1 MTQIESGLIDTLLGV
16 ARRKAQSSGSR
27 TDGVVST
34 EVSTKGVRRRAAQF
48 SDFTAISSLKTRSGL
63 SPDSLENWERLW
75 RNNPALSRIKT
86 DLPMGWVQEKD
97 GEIVGY
103 MGSIPLLY
111 QFDDQTLLAATTTCY
126 AVDPAFRASSLGLVG
141 AFFRQPD
148 CDLYLDT
155 TATPAAG
162 RIMQAFK
169 AEPLPQRNYEE
180 VLFWILNAEEFLRA
194 GMSKLQVAEPIG
206 AVAAFLGAPV
216 LRGDSVFRGRRPRPK
231 YPRLSCRLLS
241 VEEIGD
247 DFQDLWLRKVK
258 ERPRL
263 LACRTPE
270 ILRWHFLIPHGR
282 RKTQVLACYTG
293 GRLDGYMVVQTG
305 IHGPHGLRRAM
316 VADLMVAGDQ
326 PEVITELF
334 ACAYE
339 IAKKSKSDV
348 FEVLGFPGVVRQ
360 ICRLW
365 KPYSRKYPAC
375 PFFYKA
381 DDPEL
386 RDVLAR
392 EEAWYAGPFD
402 GDTTLSP

>member
-1 MTQIESGLIDTLLGV
+1 MRAGLSILFWGSRVGRAQPSGLRGEGV
-16 ARRKAQSSGSR
+16 IPTQVSNKAVLRR
-27 TDGVVST
+27 
-34 EVSTKGVRRRAAQF
+34 EAQF
-48 SDFTAISSLKTRSGL
+48 SDFAAIASLKIRSGL
-63 SPDSLENWERLW
+63 SPDSPENWERLW
-75 RNNPALSRIKT
+75 RDNPALSRASA

-111 QFDDQTLLAATTTCY
+111 QYDDRTLLATTTTCY
-126 AVDPAFRASSLGLVG
+126 AVDPAYRASSLGLVG
-141 AFFRQPD
+141 AFFRQPG

-169 AEPLPQRNYEE
+169 AEPLPQTNYET
-180 VLFWILNAEEFLRA
+180 VLFWILNAHEFLRA
-194 GMSKLQVAEPIG
+194 GIRKLQVAGSIGTVGALLGTPVLSSDIVMRRRKPRPG
-206 AVAAFLGAPV
+206 AV
-216 LRGDSVFRGRRPRPK
+216 
-231 YPRLSCRLLS
+231 RLSCQLLK

-247 DFQDLWLRKVK
+247 DFHDLWLRKLK

-282 RKTQVLACYTG
+282 RKTHVLTCYLE
-293 GRLDGYMVVQTG
+293 GRLQGYMIVQTG
-305 IHGPHGLRRAM
+305 IGGPFGLRRAM
-316 VADLMVAGDQ
+316 VSDLMVAGDQ
-326 PEVITELF
+326 PGVITELF
-334 ACAYE
+334 AGAYE

-348 FEVLGFPGVVRQ
+348 FEVLGFPEEVRQ

-375 PFFYKA
+375 PFFYKT
-381 DDPEL
+381 DRPGLREL
-386 RDVLAR
+386 LVQ